1 MSITLPQRIECL
13 KENRQYNKSWLSRM
27 RIRQVNLII
36 VISFLTSNVE
46 FLVVFNLFCLFFFKL
61 SIEKTVEITIKRR
74 LPNRLKYEF

>member
-1 MSITLPQRIECL
+1 MPITLPQRIEGL

-46 FLVVFNLFCLFFFKL
+46 FLVVFNLLFILFQ
-61 SIEKTVEITIKRR
+61 TVDRKNSGNYNQKKATK
-74 LPNRLKYEF
+74 

>member
-1 MSITLPQRIECL
+1 MSITLPQRIEGL

-46 FLVVFNLFCLFFFKL
+46 FLVVFNLLFILFQ
-61 SIEKTVEITIKRR
+61 TVDRKNSGNYNQKKATK
-74 LPNRLKYEF
+74 

>member
-46 FLVVFNLFCLFFFKL
+46 FLVVFNLLFILFQ
-61 SIEKTVEITIKRR
+61 TVDRKNNGNYNQKKATK
-74 LPNRLKYEF
+74 

>member
-13 KENRQYNKSWLSRM
+13 KENGQYNKSWLSRM

-46 FLVVFNLFCLFFFKL
+46 FLVVFNLLFILFQ
-61 SIEKTVEITIKRR
+61 TVDRKNSGNYNQKKATK
-74 LPNRLKYEF
+74 

>member
-46 FLVVFNLFCLFFFKL
+46 FLVVFILLFILFQ
-61 SIEKTVEITIKRR
+61 TVDRK
-74 LPNRLKYEF
+74 NSGN

>member
-1 MSITLPQRIECL
+1 MSITLPQRIEGL

-46 FLVVFNLFCLFFFKL
+46 FLVVFNLSFILFQ
-61 SIEKTVEITIKRR
+61 TVDRK
-74 LPNRLKYEF
+74 NSGN

>member
-1 MSITLPQRIECL
+1 MSITLPQRIEGL

-46 FLVVFNLFCLFFFKL
+46 FLVVFNLSLILFQ
-61 SIEKTVEITIKRR
+61 TVDRK
-74 LPNRLKYEF
+74 NSGN

>member
-46 FLVVFNLFCLFFFKL
+46 FLVVFNLLFIPFQ
-61 SIEKTVEITIKRR
+61 TVDRKNSGNYNQKKATK
-74 LPNRLKYEF
+74 

>member
-27 RIRQVNLII
+27 RIRQVNLIS

-46 FLVVFNLFCLFFFKL
+46 FLVAFFFCLFFFKL
-61 SIEKTVEITIKRR
+61 SIEKTVEIKIKRR

>member
-27 RIRQVNLII
+27 RIRQVNLIT

-46 FLVVFNLFCLFFFKL
+46 FLVVLFFCLFFFKL
-61 SIEKTVEITIKRR
+61 SIEKTVEIKIKRR

>member
-1 MSITLPQRIECL
+1 MPITLPQRIEGL

-46 FLVVFNLFCLFFFKL
+46 FLVVFNLSFILFQ
-61 SIEKTVEITIKRR
+61 TVDRK
-74 LPNRLKYEF
+74 NSGN